1 MNEFEKTVKAHLDD
15 VARNDA
21 AFAAKYK
28 PDDKKKGIRSC
39 CAYIISEVKKTGRT
53 GFTDAEVYGMAM
65 HFYDEG
71 VVGPVSSPQCRV
83 VVNHGAKLSP
93 EDEAAIRE
101 KARKEAE
108 ERIRKDEAD
117 KVAAENEKARKR
129 AEKARERAAA
139 KKAAE
144 AEAKR
149 KQLEDWENC
158 DLLFGFDEE
167 GQQ

>member
-1 MNEFEKTVKAHLDD
+1 MAHLDG
-15 VARNDA
+15 VAANDPS
-21 AFAAKYK
+21 FAANYT
-28 PDDKKKGIRSC
+28 PDDKKLGISSC
-39 CAYIISEVKKTGRT
+39 CAYIIGEVKNTGRT

-71 VVGPVSSPQCRV
+71 LSAPKAAPKCHV
-83 VVNHGAKLSP
+83 VVNHAVKLSP

-108 ERIRKDEAD
+108 ERIMKEEAD
-117 KVAAENEKARKR
+117 KVFTEKEKARKR

-144 AEAKR
+144 AEAARKR
-149 KQLEDWENC
+149 QEEYDRA
-158 DLLFGFDEE
+158 DLLFGFDGEDVE
-167 GQQ
+167 